1 MATDIV
7 RGYRVLGGG
16 MDEQE
21 RRIAWAR
28 PGDVI
33 RYDAEAAKAP
43 AVGELIKISIRP
55 PEWRGAPPRFARQ
68 PSLFGGWEVHGV
80 EPIEGKPGHVT
91 VAIRAL

>member
-1 MATDIV
+1 
-7 RGYRVLGGG
+7 

-33 RYDAEAAKAP
+33 WYDAEAAKAP
-43 AVGELIKISIRP
+43 VVGEVIKISIRP
-55 PEWRGAPPRFARQ
+55 REWCGAGLRFTPQ

-80 EPIEGKPGHVT
+80 EPIEGKPDYVN
-91 VAIRAL
+91 ILLRAL